1 MKWYFTSDQLQDE
14 QLVIAISLT
23 RIYKYMDI
31 IYRPIGIIY
40 SPFNNLE
47 DMPIQPTSD
56 VSGSGTVEIFPQ
68 FIDGLKD
75 LEGFSHIYLLYHLHK
90 MRRSNLIVTPFLD
103 KEPRGIFAT
112 RAPSRPN
119 PIGLSLVELSRIE
132 NNLIYIERLDVLNGT
147 PLLDIKPYVPDFEN
161 THNVRIGW
169 LEKVKR
175 QFQTRKSDT
184 RFKWN
189 HIMVNYHIIP
199 VIDG

>member
-1 MKWYFTSDQLQDE
+1 
-14 QLVIAISLT
+14 
-23 RIYKYMDI
+23 MDI

-90 MRRSNLIVTPFLD
+90 MRQSNLIVTPFLD

-119 PIGLSLVELSRIE
+119 PIGLSLVELIRIE

-161 THNVRIGW
+161 THNIRIGW
-169 LEKVKR
+169 LEQVKG
-175 QFQTRKSDT
+175 QVQTRKSDT
-184 RFKWN
+184 RFK
-189 HIMVNYHIIP
+189 
-199 VIDG
+199 